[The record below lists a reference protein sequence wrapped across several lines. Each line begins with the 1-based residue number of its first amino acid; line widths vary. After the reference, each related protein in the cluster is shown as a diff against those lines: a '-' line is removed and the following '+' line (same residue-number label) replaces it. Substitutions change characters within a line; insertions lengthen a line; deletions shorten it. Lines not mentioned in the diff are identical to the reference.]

1 MGDDYFT
8 NTEADAGAYERQR
21 AMDEYDDDRPSPS
34 DLAREYDYDF
44 AQSVEDAREARAMAA
59 GLWVYPDHWPPPL

>member
-1 MGDDYFT
+1 MRDDHFT

-21 AMDEYDDDRPSPS
+21 AQDDYDDDRPSPS
-34 DLAREYDYDF
+34 DLAREYDF

>member
-1 MGDDYFT
+1 VRDDYFT
-8 NTEADAGAYERQR
+8 NTEADAGEFARHYAEP
-21 AMDEYDDDRPSPS
+21 DDDDRPSPS

-59 GLWVYPDHWPPPL
+59 ALWVYPDHWPPPL